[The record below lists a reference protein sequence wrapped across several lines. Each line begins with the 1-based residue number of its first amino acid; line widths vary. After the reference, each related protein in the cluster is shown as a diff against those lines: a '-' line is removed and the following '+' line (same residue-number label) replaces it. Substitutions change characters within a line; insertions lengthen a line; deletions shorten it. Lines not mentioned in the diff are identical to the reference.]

1 MASSI
6 VSCGNT
12 TAPPSLLENLRHAGS
27 WEVSPLNHQTGNTI
41 LDLSPVQPLTS
52 SDIKEKAEGGVPA
65 SAEGVAFDRNRW
77 TGADL
82 LACTPTYF
90 T

>member
-6 VSCGNT
+6 VSRGNT
-12 TAPPSLLENLRHAGS
+12 MTPPSLLENLRHAGS

-41 LDLSPVQPLTS
+41 PDLSPVQPLTT

-65 SAEGVAFDRNRW
+65 PAEGVAFDRNRW
-77 TGADL
+77 TGTDL
-82 LACTPTYF
+82 LAYTLTYF

>member
-1 MASSI
+1 MTSSI

-27 WEVSPLNHQTGNTI
+27 WEVSPLSHQTGNTI
-41 LDLSPVQPLTS
+41 PDLSPVQPRTT

-65 SAEGVAFDRNRW
+65 SAEGVAFDRIRW
-77 TGADL
+77 TGADF
-82 LACTPTYF
+82 LAYTLTYF